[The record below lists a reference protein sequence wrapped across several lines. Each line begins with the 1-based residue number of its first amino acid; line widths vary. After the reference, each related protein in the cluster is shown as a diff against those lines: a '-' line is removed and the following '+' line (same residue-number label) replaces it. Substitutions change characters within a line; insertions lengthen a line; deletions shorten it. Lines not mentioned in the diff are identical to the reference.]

1 MISYFLIN
9 FREIHY
15 RLHGTCNHIAGLL
28 FRVEYAVRTGLT
40 SSTSNQCKWD
50 VPTNQKPGPG
60 NPTPLVDFKWKKAH
74 YFNQG
79 VYPKISF
86 GSGSSLL
93 LKISY
98 CQNQRRPM
106 YFMPLNMAQE
116 IKPETIVICS
126 MHFNGNI
133 YLHLYTFFIFTRGQF
148 WPSGIV
154 VACVCLCVR
163 LCVR

>member
-1 MISYFLIN
+1 MWTHLCGLHRKRTVSSMFSKSQNSWFHTSWY
-9 FREIHY
+9 Y

-28 FRVEYAVRTGLT
+28 YRVEYAVRTGLT
-40 SSTSNQCKWD
+40 SSASNQCKWD

-60 NPTPLVDFKWKKAH
+60 NPTPLVDFKLKKAH
-74 YFNQG
+74 YFNHG

-133 YLHLYTFFIFTRGQF
+133 YLHLYTFFIF
-148 WPSGIV
+148 
-154 VACVCLCVR
+154 L
-163 LCVR
+163 LH